1 MFRQLP
7 LLILPWCL
15 ASMTGLSMIIAAGV
29 CICISSVFHLYF
41 VFCIGNCFYP
51 SVPGELL
58 EFPKSSCI
66 PTTTLQTTPTTWR
79 CLSWRRRWTLQ
90 ILCLYFVIFIEMD
103 LVSHDKSVF
112 ILILKV
118 NLVSY
123 GPACLPVQGA
133 DFTDTMAW
141 VYGRRMHMTQDCI
154 FGCIYISFSR
164 LGGDN
169 CEWTSGYKV
178 ARAGGKNQPEQAR
191 KPRSCAS
198 LKVCPLSG
206 LVIDQCR
213 V

>member
-1 MFRQLP
+1 
-7 LLILPWCL
+7 
-15 ASMTGLSMIIAAGV
+15 
-29 CICISSVFHLYF
+29 
-41 VFCIGNCFYP
+41 
-51 SVPGELL
+51 
-58 EFPKSSCI
+58 
-66 PTTTLQTTPTTWR
+66 
-79 CLSWRRRWTLQ
+79 
-90 ILCLYFVIFIEMD
+90 MD

-198 LKVCPLSG
+198 LKVCPLRATNVAKKSQLHSQFFLHNFLLFQKYVSG
-206 LVIDQCR
+206 WHCIGCNVPSSSYQTHIKSIKKIQTNIKQMSNKYQAGIVSDATCQAAHTGLI
-213 V
+213 